1 MVRKKLAYKIKV
13 IDDFDVKGKI
23 ALVRVDFNS
32 PVDPKTKR
40 ILDDSRI
47 RAHAETILTLSN
59 KGAKVVIMSHQ
70 GRPGDEDFIP
80 LKQHAEVLSKVIKK
94 DVKYVDDVFGEKAEK
109 AIKGLKNGEI
119 LVLENVRTVPEESME
134 KTPEEHAK
142 TNFIKKLS
150 SLADL
155 YVSDAFSTAHRA
167 HASIIGFTYTL
178 PSCAGKVMEKE
189 VKALTKVSTTSERPC
204 VYILGGEKVKD
215 SFSVIEYVLGQG
227 IADRVLTGGLVA
239 NVLLLSSGIQLGDEN
254 VKILKDKGAMDFV
267 QKGKELLGKF
277 DGRVKFETDVAL
289 NVDGKRVEVKSSE
302 LPSKYPI
309 NDVGSKTASEY
320 VNEIKSAK
328 SIVFN
333 GPLGVCELEPF
344 KKGTYAI
351 LNGIASSKAFSV
363 AGGGHTIAVIQDM
376 GFIDKISYVSTS
388 GHALIQFLT
397 GKKLPGVEALKQK

>member
-1 MVRKKLAYKIKV
+1 MAYKIKV
-13 IDDFDVKGKI
+13 IDDFDVKGKTT
-23 ALVRVDFNS
+23 LVRVDFNS
-32 PVDPKTKR
+32 PVDPKTKK
-40 ILDDSRI
+40 ILDDSRLKV
-47 RAHAETILTLSN
+47 HAGTILTLSN
-59 KGAKVVIMSHQ
+59 KGAKVVVMSHQ

-80 LKQHAEVLSKVIKK
+80 LKQHAEILSKIIKK

-134 KTPEEHAK
+134 KTPEEHAN

-155 YVSDAFSTAHRA
+155 YVSDAFSAAHRA

-189 VKALTKVSTTSERPC
+189 VKALTKVSATSERPC
-204 VYILGGEKVKD
+204 IYILGGEKVKD

-254 VKILKDKGAMDFV
+254 TKTLKDKGAMDLV

-277 DGRVKFETDVAL
+277 DGKIEIPTDVAL
-289 NVDGKRVEVKSSE
+289 NVNGKRVEVKSSE

-309 NDVGSKTASEY
+309 NDVGTKTASEY

-333 GPLGVCELEPF
+333 GPLGVCEYEPF
-344 KKGTYAI
+344 KKGTHSI

-363 AGGGHTIAVIQDM
+363 AGGGHTLAVIQDM
-376 GFIDKISYVSTS
+376 GFIDKISYASTS